1 MKMRTWALVGLALA
15 TLASWPL
22 WWWFCGRP
30 TTLLIVRHADRDAGV
45 DALNA
50 AGAARAQ
57 ELVHVGEKSGVAAI
71 YRSDTNRAR
80 DTAAPLATAL
90 GLTPVVYIATD
101 TSALVEEIF
110 AEHRGEKV
118 LVVGHSNTVPDIIE
132 AAGGPSLPELDDKD
146 FDNVF
151 VLTVC
156 RCVRGGRLLVNLQ
169 YGAVSPPLE
178 EADSVR

>member
-1 MKMRTWALVGLALA
+1 MKRRTWVLVGLGLVIVAC
-15 TLASWPL
+15 WPL
-22 WWWFCGRP
+22 YWWWFCGRA
-30 TTLLIVRHADRDAGV
+30 TTLLLLRHAERDAGV

-57 ELVHVGEKSGVAAI
+57 ELVHVGEKSGIVAI

-90 GLTPVVYIATD
+90 GITAVVYPAND
-101 TSALVEEIF
+101 TSALVSDIF
-110 AEHRGEKV
+110 ADHRDEKV

-132 AAGGPSLPELDDKD
+132 AAGGPSLQDIDEKE
-146 FDNVF
+146 FDNLF

-156 RCVRGGRLLVNLQ
+156 RCRRGRTTLVNLQ
-169 YGAVSPPLE
+169 YGAVSP
-178 EADSVR
+178 